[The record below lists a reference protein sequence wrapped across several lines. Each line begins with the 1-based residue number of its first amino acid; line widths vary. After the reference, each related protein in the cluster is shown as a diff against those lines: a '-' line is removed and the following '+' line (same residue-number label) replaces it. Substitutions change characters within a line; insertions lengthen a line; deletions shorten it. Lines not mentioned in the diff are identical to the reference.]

1 MSLPLYFSY
10 IMGATIK
17 LILLFDSSNYGKVG
31 TLAFE
36 FLTDYQK
43 QNFFVEYLK
52 VFSIKILD
60 KKRYRSK
67 RNN

>member
-52 VFSIKILD
+52 VFFYQNIGQKKI
-60 KKRYRSK
+60 
-67 RNN
+67 